1 MKRLEHAVAP
11 NEDGERLDRILR
23 QALPGLS
30 RGAVQRA
37 IRQGCALVDGM
48 PVSAPDFRPRAGQT
62 VRLDLP
68 ETETRLAPEAGELCI
83 VHEDRD
89 FIVCCKP
96 AGLTVHPCPSCP
108 ERTLVQRLLG
118 RFPQLARLEGERPG
132 IVHRL
137 DKDTSGLMVVAL
149 SEPARLSLSEAFAR
163 REVRKEY
170 LALVD
175 GLAPERGECREP
187 LGRHPSLKT
196 RMAVVPEAKGGKAA
210 HTRWRRLWHA
220 PDGSA
225 SLLAVRILTGR
236 THQIR
241 VHLAHMGHPLLG
253 DGVYAPGAVRHRAP
267 RQMLHAWRLRFPHP
281 RSGEMLEFSAPPP
294 EDFPET
300 ILRVCRRMER
310 VVITGNPGS
319 GKSALREAMAALQ
332 IPTFSADADVAALY
346 ARGGEA
352 AAWLRALKGEKF
364 FAPDGA
370 VDKNAL
376 MESLRN
382 DAPLR
387 AELERVVH
395 GLVRR
400 DLENFW
406 EAEETGGAAVAVAE
420 VPLYFEC
427 GWDTAFVPRPVTIG
441 VACPRGTRWQRMAA
455 HRHWDEARMAALE
468 SWQWPEAR
476 KLGACDFCADN
487 TGPREAL
494 AARAREALDTFA
506 QRRRAE
512 ENALRAHLET
522 LWDANAAPT
531 PPRES
536 GA

>member
-1 MKRLEHAVAP
+1 MKRLEHAVARE
-11 NEDGERLDRILR
+11 EDGERLDRILS

-37 IRQGCALVDGM
+37 IRQGCALVDGTA
-48 PVSAPDFRPRAGQT
+48 VSAPDFRPRTGQT

-68 ETETRLAPEAGELCI
+68 ETESRLAPEAGELCI

-89 FIVCCKP
+89 LLVCRKP

-108 ERTLVQRLLG
+108 EHTLVQRLLG
-118 RFPQLARLEGERPG
+118 RFPQLAQLEGERPG

-149 SEPARLSLSEAFAR
+149 SEPARLSLSGSFAR

-196 RMAVVPEAKGGKAA
+196 RMAVVPAAKGGKAA

-220 PDGSA
+220 QDGSA
-225 SLLAVRILTGR
+225 SLLAVRIFTGR

-253 DGVYAPGAVRHRAP
+253 DGVYAPAAARARAP
-267 RQMLHAWRLRFPHP
+267 RQMLHAWRRRFPHP
-281 RSGEMLEFSAPPP
+281 RSGEMLEFSDPPP

-300 ILRVCRRMER
+300 ILRICRRMER
-310 VVITGNPGS
+310 IVITGNPGS
-319 GKSALREAMAALQ
+319 GKSALRESMAARH

-346 ARGGEA
+346 ARQGEA
-352 AAWLRALKGEKF
+352 AAWLRALKGEAF
-364 FAPDGA
+364 LTPEGA

-376 MESLRN
+376 MTALQD

-395 GLVRR
+395 GLVYR

-406 EAEETGGAAVAVAE
+406 EAEESDGAAVAVAE

-427 GWDTAFVPRPVTIG
+427 GWQTAFVPRPVTIG

-455 HRHWDEARMAALE
+455 NRHWDEARMAALE
-468 SWQWPEAR
+468 SWQWPETR
-476 KLGACDFCADN
+476 KLGACDICVDN
-487 TGPREAL
+487 TGSREAL
-494 AARAREALDTFA
+494 AARAGEVLTTLAE
-506 QRRRAE
+506 QRRAE
-512 ENALRAHLET
+512 ENALRRRLET
-522 LWDANAAPT
+522 LWNANAAPI
-531 PPRES
+531 PPQES
-536 GA
+536 DA

>member
-11 NEDGERLDRILR
+11 EEGGERLDRILSR
-23 QALPGLS
+23 ALPGLS

-48 PVSAPDFRPRAGQT
+48 AVSAPDFRPRAGQT

-68 ETETRLAPEAGELCI
+68 ETESRLAPEAGELCI

-89 FIVCCKP
+89 FIVCRKP

-108 ERTLVQRLLG
+108 EHTLVQRLLG
-118 RFPQLARLEGERPG
+118 RFPQLAQLEGERPG

-149 SEPARLSLSEAFAR
+149 SEPARLSLSHAFAR
-163 REVRKEY
+163 REVHKEY

-175 GLAPERGECREP
+175 GLAPEQGECREP

-196 RMAVVPEAKGGKAA
+196 RMAVVPAAKGGKAA

-220 PDGSA
+220 PDGTA
-225 SLLAVRILTGR
+225 SLLAVRIFTGR

-241 VHLAHMGHPLLG
+241 VHLAHLGHPLLG
-253 DGVYAPGAVRHRAP
+253 DGVYAPAAVRARAP

-281 RSGEMLEFSAPPP
+281 RSGEWLEFSAPPP
-294 EDFPET
+294 EDFSET
-300 ILRVCRRMER
+300 ILRLRRRMER
-310 VVITGNPGS
+310 IVITGNPGS
-319 GKSALREAMAALQ
+319 GKSALREAMAARH

-346 ARGGEA
+346 ARQGEA
-352 AAWLRALKGEKF
+352 AAWLRALKGERF
-364 FAPDGA
+364 LTPDGA
-370 VDKNAL
+370 VDRNAL
-376 MESLRN
+376 MDALRD

-395 GLVRR
+395 GLVQR
-400 DLENFW
+400 DLETFW

-427 GWDTAFVPRPVTIG
+427 GWETAFAPRPVTIG
-441 VACPRGTRWQRMAA
+441 VACPRETRWRRMAE

-476 KLGACDFCADN
+476 KLAACDFCVDN
-487 TGPREAL
+487 TGSREAL
-494 AARAREALDTFA
+494 AERAREVLDTLA
-506 QRRRAE
+506 GQRRE
-512 ENALRAHLET
+512 EERALRGLLET
-522 LWDANAAPT
+522 LWNAGPAHAPL
-531 PPRES
+531 PENE
-536 GA
+536 G

>member
-253 DGVYAPGAVRHRAP
+253 DGVYAPAAARARAP

-455 HRHWDEARMAALE
+455 RRHWDEARMAALE